1 MWSTETLSN
10 AHSFAADLALQN
22 RASKC
27 VGNRGNPASDAKQKA
42 VIENEPIEPSA
53 RPDTGHP
60 EASAAFSITKPRFVP
75 VFLATGLI
83 SGTSANPRFSA
94 NIESSPNVSL

>member
-1 MWSTETLSN
+1 METHSN
-10 AHSFAADLALQN
+10 ALFSAAGLALQN

-42 VIENEPIEPSA
+42 VFENEPIEPSA
-53 RPDTGHP
+53 HPDTGHP
-60 EASAAFSITKPRFVP
+60 EASAAFSITKPRSVP
-75 VFLATGLI
+75 VFRAVGFT